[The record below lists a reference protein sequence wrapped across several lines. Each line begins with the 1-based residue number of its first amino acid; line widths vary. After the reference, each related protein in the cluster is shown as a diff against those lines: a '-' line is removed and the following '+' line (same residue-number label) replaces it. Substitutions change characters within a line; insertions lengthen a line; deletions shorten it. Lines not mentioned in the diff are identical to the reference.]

1 MGNDALL
8 HKLQEEN
15 DKLKEKLQSWIDAD
29 RLEKVPTYIED
40 RDLRNEKTGYKLD
53 KEQYKH
59 TIDILKAD
67 LDDEKK
73 FNEWLKYFSGYIYRE
88 DKDMYDKA
96 SNAAYELL
104 TINIKGEEGDDRR
117 KEILEQ
123 ESKRS
128 TGRKKDSESR
138 VDE

>member
-15 DKLKEKLQSWIDAD
+15 DKLRRERTS
-29 RLEKVPTYIED
+29 
-40 RDLRNEKTGYKLD
+40 YKLD
-53 KEQYKH
+53 KEAYKG
-59 TIDILKAD
+59 TIDSLRAD
-67 LDDEKK
+67 LDDQKK

-104 TINIKGEEGDDRR
+104 TINIKGEEGDERR

-123 ESKRS
+123 ESKQTTS
-128 TGRKKDSESR
+128 RKKDSKSR
-138 VDE
+138 VDV

>member
-15 DKLKEKLQSWIDAD
+15 DKLRRERTS
-29 RLEKVPTYIED
+29 
-40 RDLRNEKTGYKLD
+40 YKLD
-53 KEQYKH
+53 KEAYKG
-59 TIDILKAD
+59 TIDSLRAD
-67 LDDEKK
+67 LDDQKK

-104 TINIKGEEGDDRR
+104 TINIKGEEGDERR

-128 TGRKKDSESR
+128 VGGKKDSKSR

>member
-1 MGNDALL
+1 MSPEKKASFNKDALL
-8 HKLQEEN
+8 HKLQEE
-15 DKLKEKLQSWIDAD
+15 
-29 RLEKVPTYIED
+29 
-40 RDLRNEKTGYKLD
+40 
-53 KEQYKH
+53 
-59 TIDILKAD
+59 

-104 TINIKGEEGDDRR
+104 TINIKGEESDERR

-123 ESKRS
+123 ESKES
-128 TGRKKDSESR
+128 TSGKKDSKS
-138 VDE
+138 

>member
-15 DKLKEKLQSWIDAD
+15 DKLRRERTS
-29 RLEKVPTYIED
+29 
-40 RDLRNEKTGYKLD
+40 YKLD
-53 KEQYKH
+53 KEAYKG
-59 TIDILKAD
+59 TIDSLKAD
-67 LDDEKK
+67 IMVAQIEIDDEKK
-73 FNEWLKYFSGYIYRE
+73 LNEWLEYFSAYIYRK

-96 SNAAYELL
+96 SNRAYQLL
-104 TINIKGEEGDDRR
+104 KINIKGEEGDERR

-128 TGRKKDSESR
+128 VGGKKDSKSR

>member
-15 DKLKEKLQSWIDAD
+15 DKLRRERTS
-29 RLEKVPTYIED
+29 
-40 RDLRNEKTGYKLD
+40 YKLD
-53 KEQYKH
+53 KEAYKG
-59 TIDILKAD
+59 TIDSLRAD
-67 LDDEKK
+67 LDDQKK

-96 SNAAYELL
+96 SNRAYQLL
-104 TINIKGEEGDDRR
+104 KINIKGEEGDERR

-128 TGRKKDSESR
+128 VGGKKDSKSR